1 MEELI
6 KQHVIK
12 ELNISEEQFVA
23 ACQEESGNAYAKVLF
38 DQVLAGD
45 DFLSMRREEEGEGMK
60 RSGRDGRGCNGEGT
74 FSNTYIQR
82 SRR

>member
-1 MEELI
+1 VEGLI

-12 ELNISEEQFVA
+12 ELDISEEQFVA

-45 DFLSMRREEEGEGMK
+45 DFLSMKSEGNAGSVRR
-60 RSGRDGRGCNGEGT
+60 R
-74 FSNTYIQR
+74 
-82 SRR
+82 